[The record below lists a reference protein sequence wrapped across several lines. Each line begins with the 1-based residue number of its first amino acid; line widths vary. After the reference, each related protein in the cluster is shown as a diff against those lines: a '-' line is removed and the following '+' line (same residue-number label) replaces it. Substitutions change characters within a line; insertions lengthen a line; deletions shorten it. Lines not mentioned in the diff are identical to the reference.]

1 MVLSLEQA
9 SALAELP
16 LASCAASIRICWPI
30 C

>member
-16 LASCAASIRICWPI
+16 LAGLRRGIRICWPI